1 MGSFRNIFAVSLSFF
16 ICVLAPS
23 ALPAAGDGE
32 ITITRTVKQGN
43 PTIYVAG
50 FNGGSELTANV
61 RSLLAASGWVDVVDS
76 RGADYIL
83 SGAVE
88 GDRARFFVTAGGNPV
103 ADATVRLSGGRGGAK
118 VLADAVLTRLFAKFK
133 LQGICNTRIAYCR
146 EESSGRINIWLCDID
161 GGSPERLTDFKSMA
175 VEPNWFPDGKSL
187 IYTKYNDTTT
197 SVLQT
202 TVSPVRTRTIGTY
215 DGLNVGVAV
224 NPNGRSIA
232 LVMSRDGSV
241 DLYLKSLSSGG
252 GFRRLTNSRDVE
264 ASPVWDPSGST
275 LCFAA
280 GSYSGGRL
288 YTISANGGTPGR
300 LPGQKADSV
309 KPSWSADNKIVFS
322 TRRDGRYVL
331 SVLDFSRN
339 SANSSHAYHRNSD
352 GLVMAGNPGG
362 NWESAS
368 WAPDNRHVVCSRREG
383 KNAVLMIVDTWTG
396 EYRRIPVAGKLLMPA
411 WSPLEK

>member
-1 MGSFRNIFAVSLSFF
+1 MSPHRNFFAVFLS
-16 ICVLAPS
+16 IMVCVLAPA

-43 PTIYVAG
+43 PTLYVAG
-50 FNGGSELTANV
+50 FKGSDELTANV
-61 RSLLAASGWVDVVDS
+61 RSLLTASGWFDVVDS
-76 RGADYIL
+76 RNADYIL
-83 SGAVE
+83 NGVAE

-103 ADATVRLSGGRGGAK
+103 VDATVRLSGGRGGAK
-118 VLADAVLTRLFAKFK
+118 VLADAILSRVFAKFK
-133 LQGICNTRIAYCR
+133 LQGVCNTRIAYCR
-146 EESSGRINIWLCDID
+146 EENSGRINIWLCDID
-161 GGSPERLTDFKSMA
+161 GGNPQRLTDFKSMA
-175 VEPNWFPDGKSL
+175 VEPNWFPDGKSI

-241 DLYLKSLSSGG
+241 DLYLRSLSAGG

-264 ASPVWDPSGST
+264 ASPVWNPAGNT

-288 YTISANGGTPGR
+288 YTISANGGSPSR

-331 SVLDFSRN
+331 SVLDCGN
-339 SANSSHAYHRNSD
+339 SAANASHAYRRNPD
-352 GLVMAGNPGG
+352 GLVMAANPGG

-368 WAPDNRHVVCSRREG
+368 WAPDNRHVVCSRRDG
-383 KNAVLMIVDTWTG
+383 KNAALMIVDTWTG
-396 EYRRIPVAGKLLMPA
+396 EYRRIPVSGKLLMPA